1 MEEEK
6 KEVNT
11 GISHS
16 EPESSSKYEFPWRGF
31 GFLRKFKKPPTGSHT
46 SHPAP
51 ISHKKLPKSKSKNS
65 TKSLPPGLPSQLD
78 PDFYCFESSWLNFTL
93 FDLQKATNNFSR
105 GTNFLHILTL
115 SSFGTLDR
123 FISIFHFQ
131 TVDLMKIPSKCS
143 SILSY

>member
-1 MEEEK
+1 MEEEI

-11 GISHS
+11 SISHS

-31 GFLRKFKKPPTGSHT
+31 GFLRKFRKPPTGSHT

-51 ISHKKLPKSKSKNS
+51 NSQKKLPRINSKNS

-93 FDLQKATNNFSR
+93 SDLQKATNNFSR
-105 GTNFLHILTL
+105 GTNFLIYWLISL
-115 SSFGTLDR
+115 GTLDR
-123 FISIFHFQ
+123 FISIFYFQ
-131 TVDLMKIPSKCS
+131 RVDLMKIPSRCS